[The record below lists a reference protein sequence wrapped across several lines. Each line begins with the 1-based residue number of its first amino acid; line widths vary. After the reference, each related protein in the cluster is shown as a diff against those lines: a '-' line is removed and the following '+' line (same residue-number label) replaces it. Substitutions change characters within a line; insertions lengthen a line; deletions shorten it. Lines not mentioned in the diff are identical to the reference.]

1 MARRSSLLC
10 LATICALAVPHVA
23 EATTDENILL
33 LGVSRAG
40 KHDQRLTKD
49 LTDHLA
55 RSGEQLSQRP
65 TLSAQD
71 RSCTDQECLDQL
83 AAREKAQVVLTT
95 QLQENGTDAYY
106 VVMTLFDAV
115 RHSPLT
121 ERNLC
126 EQCTGDTLTLK
137 LSDTADKLL
146 KRYRD
151 RKSGV
156 TTDTVGTV
164 PTPPPGA
171 NITDPPGGQL
181 VVPPSSASS
190 QSGQR
195 WTLSQKQKIIAG
207 VLGGLAGAALIT
219 SIALTATDKQDTT
232 VLPCGSTL
240 CALDNK
246 GLYIGGYVATGLLL
260 GGVALTI
267 FWPGEKKPLEKKS
280 TDNQALA
287 EVK

>member
-1 MARRSSLLC
+1 MGS
-10 LATICALAVPHVA
+10 I
-23 EATTDENILL
+23 
-33 LGVSRAG
+33 G
-40 KHDQRLTKD
+40 

-55 RSGEQLSQRP
+55 RSGEQLSQRQ

-171 NITDPPGGQL
+171 TITDPPGGQL
-181 VVPPSSASS
+181 VVPPSSAGS
-190 QSGQR
+190 QPGQG

-219 SIALTATDKQDTT
+219 SIALTATDKKDTS
-232 VLPCGSTL
+232 LPCGSNL
-240 CALDNK
+240 GALDNQ

-267 FWPGEKKPLEKKS
+267 FWPGEKKHSEKKS

>member
-1 MARRSSLLC
+1 MARRFSLLC
-10 LATICALAVPHVA
+10 FATICALAVPHVA
-23 EATTDENILL
+23 SATTDENILL

-49 LTDHLA
+49 LSDHLA
-55 RSGEQLSQRP
+55 RSGEQVSPRP
-65 TLSAQD
+65 TLSTQD

-83 AAREKAQVVLTT
+83 ASREKAQVVLTT

-126 EQCTGDTLTLK
+126 DQCTGETLTLK

-156 TTDTVGTV
+156 TTDTVGMV

-171 NITDPPGGQL
+171 NLTGPADGPL
-181 VVPPSSASS
+181 VVPPVSDINKPK
-190 QSGQR
+190 QG
-195 WTLSQKQKIIAG
+195 WMLSPKRKIIAG
-207 VLGGLAGAALIT
+207 VLGGAAAAALAT
-219 SIALTATDKQDTT
+219 SIALTVINGSAASGTCSYMSQTPEERCVYNNTAGYAVGYAAT
-232 VLPCGSTL
+232 
-240 CALDNK
+240 A
-246 GLYIGGYVATGLLL
+246 GLLIGVGLTL
-260 GGVALTI
+260 GL
-267 FWPGEKKPLEKKS
+267 P
-280 TDNQALA
+280 
-287 EVK
+287 